1 MLSDLYRRVGNMIII
16 KAKEL
21 KKEEIERLKF
31 NAKNKVEKRLQKQKL
46 SRMLDECLYLNEKV
60 EYEMIKAF
68 QDYQKKLSEM
78 RIKTLIEQGYINSDE
93 LEM

>member
-1 MLSDLYRRVGNMIII
+1 MACFSFFLSLDFLIILTTI
-16 KAKEL
+16 K
-21 KKEEIERLKF
+21 IIKF

-78 RIKTLIEQGYINSDE
+78 KIKTLIEQGYINSDE

>member
-1 MLSDLYRRVGNMIII
+1 MLSDLYRRVGNIIII
-16 KAKEL
+16 KAKEI
-21 KKEEIERLKF
+21 KKEEVERLRF

-46 SRMLDECLYLNEKV
+46 SRMLYECLYLNEKV

-78 RIKTLIEQGYINSDE
+78 EIKTLIEQGFINADE
-93 LEM
+93 IEM